1 MADRTGPRVRAA
13 ILAGG
18 RASRLGGQK
27 ATAELAGRPLISY
40 PLDAARAAGL
50 TPVVVAK
57 RDSSLPELDCEV
69 IREPENPVH
78 PLLGILTALEGASG
92 PVLALGCDMPFV
104 TAPLLRWLAEREPP
118 AVVSVDGRL
127 EPLLAIYGPADA
139 ATLAAALDQET
150 PLRRAVEWLDPERV
164 GETVLRR
171 FGEPRE
177 LAMSVNTEADLDE
190 AARLVSR

>member
-18 RASRLGGQK
+18 RASRLGGEK
-27 ATAELAGRPLISY
+27 ATAQLAGRPLITY

-57 RDSSLPELDCEV
+57 RDSPLPELDCEV
-69 IREPENPVH
+69 LREPDTPVH
-78 PLLGILTALEGASG
+78 PLLGILTALEGTGG
-92 PVLALGCDMPFV
+92 PVLALGCDMPLV
-104 TAPLLRWLAEREPP
+104 TAPFLRWLAGREPP
-118 AVVSVDGRL
+118 AVTSVDGRL

-139 ATLAAALDQET
+139 RVLAAALDQEA
-150 PLRRAVEWLDPERV
+150 PLRRAVERLDPERV
-164 GETVLRR
+164 ETVLRR